1 MLRSDWGKRRLKNSM
16 ARVLPFSS
24 KLGFG
29 VGQLA
34 EGITLGVSNTFI
46 LFYFNKIL
54 GVSGTLTGIALG
66 ISLFCDA
73 ITDPLAG
80 SISDRL
86 KTRWGRRI
94 PMMAVSALPLGLAI
108 ICLFNPPAGMSELFY
123 FCWLIFFAV
132 LVRVFLTLYHIP
144 HLALGAEMAHDY
156 VDRTKIFG
164 YSQLFGS
171 IGSTGFG
178 FLMLTFFFPTPAD
191 GSHGLLNVGGYTPL
205 SLTAALGIAISIG
218 LCVWGT
224 SKEIPYMPEPRFK
237 TREKLRPRRLFN
249 EIKTAF
255 QNPSYR
261 VLVGGLFFAVIML
274 GIESTFMVYMYVH
287 FWEMPTE
294 KMRWFGPASLLALP
308 ISVAMAPLLTK
319 YLDKK
324 KSLITLSAIIII
336 NTNIMICLRL
346 FTDLLPAGGS
356 DELLMLLLFFGFIGG
371 LCGPA
376 VLITLNSMFADISDE
391 QELITGERQ
400 EGIIFSARSFA
411 FKAGGSV
418 ASILGGFALDII
430 EFPRGAEVGTVSA
443 DILFRLGI
451 VCGPMTSIIGLII
464 LTFYMRYRLDR
475 KQILEIQKELE
486 LRREHA

>member
-1 MLRSDWGKRRLKNSM
+1 MS
-16 ARVLPFSS
+16 RVLPFSS

-46 LFYFNKIL
+46 LFYFNQIL

-86 KTRWGRRI
+86 NTPWGRRI
-94 PMMAVSALPLGLAI
+94 PMMAVSAIPLGLSI

-123 FCWLIFFAV
+123 FGWLILFAV
-132 LVRVFLTLYHIP
+132 AIRLFLTLYHIP

-156 VDRTKIFG
+156 IDRTKIFG

-178 FLMLTFFFPTPAD
+178 FLMLTLYFPTPAD
-191 GSHGLLNVGGYTPL
+191 GSHGLLNVAGYSPL
-205 SLTAALGIAISIG
+205 AATAAIGIAISIG

-224 SKEIPYMPEPRFK
+224 FKEIPYMPKAEFK
-237 TREKLRPRRLFN
+237 TQERLGPTRLYK
-249 EIKTAF
+249 EIRTAF

-308 ISVAMAPLLTK
+308 LSVAMAPLLTK
-319 YLDKK
+319 HLDKK
-324 KSLITLSAIIII
+324 RSLITLSAIIII

-346 FTDLLPAGGS
+346 FTDLLPANGS
-356 DELLMLLLFFGFIGG
+356 DQLLMLLLAFGFIGG

-391 QELITGERQ
+391 QELITGERR

-430 EFPRGAEVGTVSA
+430 EFPRGAEVGTVAA
-443 DILFRLGI
+443 DVLFRLGI

-464 LTFYMRYRLDR
+464 LGFYLRYRLDR
-475 KQILEIQKELE
+475 GKIADIQRQLAE
-486 LRREHA
+486 RRASA